1 MRAPDAQAAVAAA
14 DAEADEVAA
23 EAPDDLAIASDATDA
38 AGLCLP
44 GHHLLSYT
52 DFTSATKL

>member
-1 MRAPDAQAAVAAA
+1 MRAPDAQAAAAAAAA
-14 DAEADEVAA
+14 DATDVAA
-23 EAPDDLAIASDATDA
+23 GP
-38 AGLCLP
+38 CPP